1 MGRSLFTPLAITALA
16 IAALNGCTADSN
28 GSSSSIKNSS
38 SSLKA
43 SSSSAA
49 VNSSSVI
56 SNSSSSIM
64 SSSSAMVNSS
74 SSAGTASSSGPLTF
88 PIGNSDRGHIY
99 YTDNYKGDA
108 LGCRGCHG
116 DNGEGP
122 VAKITAGKS
131 TYQHS
136 TSTKAVSLA
145 EFIYLYMPTTSTP
158 GRCDTQC
165 AADIAAYIDSWN
177 TSNNGNNDPLV
188 YKGNICDDRA
198 TYSARQLKLLT
209 RSEYQNS
216 AEDLTGININ
226 VSSDLPDDSYI
237 HGFNN
242 NIGASVTE
250 VHADSY
256 LLAAERIAAW
266 SKANKFAGV
275 INCTSLTQAQ
285 CADTFI
291 AGFAKKA
298 FRRPLDRVES
308 NAIKALFDGGLTDNN
323 LDNGIETAMTAVFS
337 APGFLYRSEQ
347 GAPVSSGKYDGS
359 QYAFSGTTT
368 LLKATDL
375 QHIFGEAGD
384 LDGAWKVRSK
394 DQQPAKLEK
403 HLTYAGS
410 GTLLSIKV
418 KGGIIDNVIP
428 KMTVAVNSYSH
439 VIDVDWEDYRT
450 IKVYFPAI
458 QGTHGTRIELDLRSQ
473 NYDLSYFTVHTIEYG
488 TAALIPN
495 APDADAYALTPYEIA
510 TYLAYTYTGST
521 PDNTLMLAA
530 DNGELTTD
538 AQIVAQIGR
547 LLGSPRAK
555 IQLGNFAAQWLGT
568 DETLSIAKDPAKYP
582 ELTADIRSAMAQE
595 VRELF
600 SHVVLDDS
608 QPIERFFNA
617 DYTFVNATLANYYGL
632 SGATG
637 NGFTKVS
644 GGNNRGGI
652 LTTGAFMT
660 TYGNNDEASPIRR
673 AANVRERL
681 LCQHVPPPP
690 PGIVIDREAAEKEQA
705 AKWEAGELTNRERYL
720 GLTQAEYCQGC
731 HRSIINPLGFGMED
745 FDTIG
750 RHQTID
756 RNGLMIDAQGALIG
770 TNSLYDTDSVSFYG
784 AKELSHALAGL
795 DSAKECFAQNLFR
808 FATGTGSEVI
818 DQNNPS
824 LGLLSEQEKTD
835 YACSV
840 RDITAAMVA
849 ADGNPKE
856 ILKQLGAL
864 KLVRYRKEMNR

>member
-16 IAALNGCTADSN
+16 IAALSGCTASTE
-28 GSSSSIKNSS
+28 SSSSSTASNSSQNQTSSSPKSS
-38 SSLKA
+38 SSSVTA
-43 SSSSAA
+43 VSSSPAA
-49 VNSSSVI
+49 VSSSMATVNSS
-56 SNSSSSIM
+56 M
-64 SSSSAMVNSS
+64 AATS
-74 SSAGTASSSGPLTF
+74 SSAGALTF
-88 PIGNSDRGHIY
+88 PIGNVDRGHIY
-99 YTDNYKGDA
+99 YTDNYKGDK
-108 LGCRGCHG
+108 LGCLGCHG
-116 DNGEGP
+116 ASGAGP
-122 VAKITAGKS
+122 IAKITAGKNS
-131 TYQHS
+131 YQHS
-136 TSTKAVSLA
+136 TSAKAVSLA
-145 EFIYLYMPTTSTP
+145 EYIYQYMPSTSTP

-165 AADIAAYIDSWN
+165 AADIAAYIDSWSIN
-177 TSNNGNNDPLV
+177 HSGNNDALV
-188 YKGNICDDRA
+188 YKGTICDDRA

-226 VSSDLPDDSYI
+226 ISDDLPDDSYI

-266 SKANKFAGV
+266 SKANQFAGV
-275 INCTSLTQAQ
+275 INCSKLTQTQ

-298 FRRPLDRVES
+298 FRRPLDRAES
-308 NAIKALFDGGLTDNN
+308 NAISALFDGGLTDNN

-347 GAPVSSGKYDGS
+347 GTPVSSGKYDGS
-359 QYAFSGTTT
+359 QYGFKGAKT

-384 LDGAWKVRSK
+384 LDGAWKIRSK

-403 HLTYAGS
+403 HLTYTGS

-418 KGGIIDNVIP
+418 KGGIVNNVIP
-428 KMTVAVNSYSH
+428 KMTIAVNSFSH

-458 QGTHGTRIELDLRSQ
+458 QGTHGTRVELDLRSK
-473 NYDLSYFTVHTIEYG
+473 NYDQSYLSVHTIEYG
-488 TAALIPN
+488 EATLMPN

-530 DNGELTTD
+530 DNGELATD

-555 IQLGNFAAQWLGT
+555 QQLGDFAAQWLGT
-568 DETLSIAKDPAKYP
+568 DETLNIAKDPAKYP
-582 ELTADIRSAMAQE
+582 ELTANIRSAMAQE

-600 SHVVLDDS
+600 SHVVLDDT
-608 QPIERFFNA
+608 QPIERFFDA
-617 DYTFVNATLANYYGL
+617 DYTFVNKTLADYYGL
-632 SGATG
+632 SGAAG
-637 NGFTKVS
+637 NGFTKVN
-644 GGNNRGGI
+644 GGKNRGGI

-690 PGIVIDREAAEKEQA
+690 PGIVIDREAAEKVQA
-705 AKWEAGELTNRERYL
+705 AKWEAGELTNRERYR

-750 RHQTID
+750 RHRTID
-756 RNGLMIDAQGALIG
+756 RNGLTIDAQGTLIG
-770 TNSLYDTDSVSFYG
+770 TNSLYDVDSVSFYG

-795 DSAKECFAQNLFR
+795 DSAKECFAQHLFR